1 MADKEESMTGR
12 EFERL
17 VENKLSEYG
26 YWVHRMAES
35 NTGSQP
41 FDIIALKRHSVFAFD
56 CKVISTKRPYF
67 PFSRIEENQK
77 LAFDKLIK
85 CYKNNLTV
93 GFMIYYEGDIYFL
106 NYHLFKVLSD
116 VDKKKGYKLT
126 ESSRIENLESYFL

>member
-1 MADKEESMTGR
+1 MTGR
-12 EFERL
+12 EFERWM
-17 VENKLSEYG
+17 ENKLSRCG

-41 FDIIALKRHSVFAFD
+41 FDIIALKGHSVFALD

-67 PFSRIEENQK
+67 PFSRVEENQK

-85 CYKNNLTV
+85 CYKSNTLTT

-106 NYHLFKVLSD
+106 NYRLFKVLSD
-116 VDKKKGYKLT
+116 VDKEKGYKLT

>member
-1 MADKEESMTGR
+1 MTGR
-12 EFERL
+12 EFERWM
-17 VENKLSEYG
+17 EHKLSEHG

-41 FDIIALKRHSVFAFD
+41 FDIIALKGHGVYAFD

-67 PFSRIEENQK
+67 PFSRVEENQK

-106 NYHLFKVLSD
+106 NYHLFKVLSN

>member
-1 MADKEESMTGR
+1 MTGR
-12 EFERL
+12 EFERW
-17 VENKLSEYG
+17 VENKLSDCG

-41 FDIIALKRHSVFAFD
+41 FDIIALKRHSVFALD

-67 PFSRIEENQK
+67 PFSRVEENQK

-85 CYKNNLTV
+85 CYKNNLTT

>member
-1 MADKEESMTGR
+1 MTGR

-41 FDIIALKRHSVFAFD
+41 FDIIALKGYSVFALD

-77 LAFDKLIK
+77 RAFEKLYN
-85 CYKNNLTV
+85 CYKSNLLC
-93 GFMIYYEGDIYFL
+93 GFIIYFEGDVYL
-106 NYHLFKVLSD
+106 LDYKKAKVEEPKQED
-116 VDKKKGYKLT
+116 D
-126 ESSRIENLESYFL
+126 IPF

>member
-1 MADKEESMTGR
+1 MTGR

-17 VENKLSEYG
+17 VENKLSDYG

-41 FDIIALKRHSVFAFD
+41 FDIIALKGYNVCAFD

-77 LAFDKLIK
+77 RVFEKL
-85 CYKNNLTV
+85 YLRYAGNLLC
-93 GFMIYYEGDIYFL
+93 GFLIYFEGGVYLL
-106 NYHLFKVLSD
+106 NYLKA
-116 VDKKKGYKLT
+116 KMWMKEGNKGITLT
-126 ESSRIENLESYFL
+126 EGFKIDSWE

>member
-1 MADKEESMTGR
+1 MTGR
-12 EFERL
+12 EFERW
-17 VENKLSEYG
+17 VENKLSDCG

-67 PFSRIEENQK
+67 PFSRVEENQK

-85 CYKNNLTV
+85 CYKNNLTT

-116 VDKKKGYKLT
+116 VDKEKGYKLT

>member
-1 MADKEESMTGR
+1 MTGR
-12 EFERL
+12 EFERW
-17 VENKLSEYG
+17 VENKLSDCG

-67 PFSRIEENQK
+67 PFSRVEENQK

-116 VDKKKGYKLT
+116 VDRKKGYKLT

>member
-1 MADKEESMTGR
+1 MTGR

-17 VENKLSEYG
+17 VENKLSDYG

-41 FDIIALKRHSVFAFD
+41 FDIIALKGHSVFALD

-77 LAFDKLIK
+77 RAFEKLYD
-85 CYKNNLTV
+85 CYKSVLLC
-93 GFMIYYEGDIYFL
+93 GFLIYYKDDVYLLDYAKAKMWIEEG
-106 NYHLFKVLSD
+106 N
-116 VDKKKGYKLT
+116 KGITLT
-126 ESSRIENLESYFL
+126 EELKLDYWGVYF

>member
-1 MADKEESMTGR
+1 MTGR

-26 YWVHRMAES
+26 YWVHRMEES

-41 FDIIALKRHSVFAFD
+41 FDIIALNGYSVFALD

-77 LAFDKLIK
+77 RAFEKLYD
-85 CYKNNLTV
+85 CYKGILLC
-93 GFMIYYEGDIYFL
+93 GFMIYFEGDVYLLDYAIA
-106 NYHLFKVLSD
+106 KIWI
-116 VDKKKGYKLT
+116 KEGKKGITLT
-126 ESSRIENLESYFL
+126 EELKIDSWE

>member
-1 MADKEESMTGR
+1 MTGR

-17 VENKLSEYG
+17 MEHKLSEHG

-41 FDIIALKRHSVFAFD
+41 FDIIALKGHGVYAFD

-67 PFSRIEENQK
+67 PFSRVEENQI

-85 CYKNNLTV
+85 CYKNNLTT

-106 NYHLFKVLSD
+106 SYHLFKVLSD